1 MVSFNPKNLRLP
13 KIKLP
18 DLKLP
23 DLKLPDIQ
31 FPDLKPNRAL
41 GFFSVDEEKLREI
54 LEQVRSELP
63 TTEAILMGKPQTGKS
78 SVVRALTGGDVTMV
92 GQGFRPHTQHTTR
105 YAYPN
110 EDLPLLT
117 FVDTVGLGDGRQS
130 VDSIVQELA
139 TAIEGKI
146 DKTGNP
152 TGPLSSRILIVTVKV
167 GDFAT
172 DSLRTMV
179 KAMRSRFPQVPCLL
193 TITCLHEAYPAQ
205 TLQHPLYP
213 PESQPGYESVA
224 RAASQIRTD
233 FVGLFDASVLV
244 DFTLDED
251 EFDPVLYGL
260 DAFVAAIGDLL
271 PEAESRAIAQL
282 VQNRDVSPQLSD
294 LYRSVGRRV
303 IVPFSVVAGTCAA
316 VPLPLATMP
325 VLTGIQIS
333 MITVLGQLYG
343 QVLTPGQ
350 AGGLVSTIAGGFLA
364 QTIGRELVKLIPG
377 LGSVIAAS
385 WATAYTWAL
394 GEAACVY
401 FGDLMGG
408 KTPDPKRI
416 QQVMKTSFDEAR
428 SRFGRDLREAV
439 QPTSQPTL
447 QTTSEPT
454 ISSDSD
460 CVE

>member
-1 MVSFNPKNLRLP
+1 MASFNPKNLRLP

-23 DLKLPDIQ
+23 NIQ

-78 SVVRALTGGDVTMV
+78 SVVRALTGGDATMV

-130 VDSIVQELA
+130 VDGLMQELVQELA
-139 TAIEGKI
+139 MAIEGRTVEGGTDENRTVRI
-146 DKTGNP
+146 
-152 TGPLSSRILIVTVKV
+152 SSRILIVTVKV

-179 KAMRSRFPQVPCLL
+179 RAMRSRFPQVPCLL
-193 TITCLHEAYPAQ
+193 VITCLHEVYSTQ
-205 TLQHPLYP
+205 VLQHPPYP
-213 PESQPGYESVA
+213 PESQPGYESIA
-224 RAASQIRTD
+224 RAASQIRAD
-233 FVGLFDASVLV
+233 FAGLFDAAVLV

-377 LGSVIAAS
+377 FGSVIAAS
-385 WATAYTWAL
+385 WATAYTLAL

-428 SRFGRDLREAV
+428 SRFGRDLRATSRV
-439 QPTSQPTL
+439 TSQATV
-447 QTTSEPT
+447 
-454 ISSDSD
+454 SSDSD

>member
-23 DLKLPDIQ
+23 DVQ

-78 SVVRALTGGDVTMV
+78 SVVRALTGGDATMV

-130 VDSIVQELA
+130 VESIVQELA
-139 TAIEGKI
+139 MAIEGQS
-146 DKTGNP
+146 DQTQMGEGQTGRIF
-152 TGPLSSRILIVTVKV
+152 SQILIVTVKV

-179 KAMRSRFPQVPCLL
+179 RTMRSRFPQVPCLL
-193 TITCLHEAYPAQ
+193 AITCLHDVYPAQ

-224 RAASQIRTD
+224 RAASQIRAD
-233 FVGLFDASVLV
+233 FAGLFDASVLV

-282 VQNRDVSPQLSD
+282 VQHRDVSPQLGD

-333 MITVLGQLYG
+333 MITVLGRLYG

-377 LGSVIAAS
+377 FGSVIAAS
-385 WATAYTWAL
+385 WATAYTWGL

-428 SRFGRDLREAV
+428 SRFGRDLRE
-439 QPTSQPTL
+439 TL
-447 QTTSEPT
+447 ATPEQTPEQTLG
-454 ISSDSD
+454 SSDSD

>member
-23 DLKLPDIQ
+23 DVQ

-41 GFFSVDEEKLREI
+41 GFFSVNEEKLREI

-78 SVVRALTGGDVTMV
+78 SVVRALTGGDDTMV

-130 VDSIVQELA
+130 VDGLMQELVQELA
-139 TAIEGKI
+139 MAIEGQS
-146 DKTGNP
+146 DQSQTSEGQTGEGQ
-152 TGPLSSRILIVTVKV
+152 TGRILSRILIVTVKV

-179 KAMRSRFPQVPCLL
+179 RAMRLRFPQVPCLL
-193 TITCLHEAYPAQ
+193 AMTCLHEVYPAQ
-205 TLQHPLYP
+205 TLQHPPYP

-224 RAASQIRTD
+224 RAASQIRAD
-233 FVGLFDASVLV
+233 FAGLFDASVLI

-282 VQNRDVSPQLSD
+282 VQHRDVSPQLGD

-333 MITVLGQLYG
+333 MMTVLGRLYG

-377 LGSVIAAS
+377 FGSVIAAS

-428 SRFGRDLREAV
+428 SRFGRDLREKLKA
-439 QPTSQPTL
+439 PL
-447 QTTSEPT
+447 LTTPA
-454 ISSDSD
+454 SDSD

>member
-1 MVSFNPKNLRLP
+1 MVSFNPRNLRLP
-13 KIKLP
+13 NVKLP
-18 DLKLP
+18 RLKLP
-23 DLKLPDIQ
+23 ELKLPDIQ
-31 FPDLKPNRAL
+31 FPDLKPDRVL
-41 GFFSVDEEKLREI
+41 GFFSVDEERLREI

-78 SVVRALTGGDVTMV
+78 SVVRALTGGDATMV

-130 VDSIVQELA
+130 VDDLVQELA
-139 TAIEGKI
+139 TAMGQGPIEQGQMEHV
-146 DKTGNP
+146 
-152 TGPLSSRILIVTVKV
+152 SSRILIVTVKV

-179 KAMRSRFPQVPCLL
+179 RAMRSRFPQVPCLL
-193 TITCLHEAYPAQ
+193 AITCLHEAYPAH

-213 PESQPGYESVA
+213 PDAQLGYESVA
-224 RAASQIRTD
+224 RAASQIRAD
-233 FVGLFDASVLV
+233 FAGLFDASVLV

-260 DAFVAAIGDLL
+260 EAFVTTIGNLL

-282 VQNRDVSPQLSD
+282 VQNRDISPQLSD
-294 LYRSVGRRV
+294 LYRSVGRRM
-303 IVPFSVVAGTCAA
+303 IVPFSIAAGTCTA

-377 LGSVIAAS
+377 FGSVIAAS

-428 SRFGRDLREAV
+428 SRFGRDLQETA
-439 QPTSQPTL
+439 PTDSTDI
-447 QTTSEPT
+447 TD
-454 ISSDSD
+454 SSLL
-460 CVE
+460 

>member
-1 MVSFNPKNLRLP
+1 MVSLNPKNFRLP

-23 DLKLPDIQ
+23 DVQL
-31 FPDLKPNRAL
+31 PDLKPDRAL
-41 GFFSVDEEKLREI
+41 GFFSVDEEKLRGI

-78 SVVRALTGGDVTMV
+78 SVVRALTGGDATMV

-110 EDLPLLT
+110 DDLPLLT

-130 VDSIVQELA
+130 AESIVQELVQELSA
-139 TAIEGKI
+139 AIEGQS
-146 DKTGNP
+146 DQNQRGEGQRGEGQTGRI
-152 TGPLSSRILIVTVKV
+152 SSRILIVTVKV

-179 KAMRSRFPQVPCLL
+179 RAMRSRFPQVPCLL
-193 TITCLHEAYPAQ
+193 AMTCLHEVYPAQ
-205 TLQHPLYP
+205 TLQHPPYP
-213 PESQPGYESVA
+213 PESQPGHESVA
-224 RAASQIRTD
+224 RAASQVRAD
-233 FVGLFDASVLV
+233 FAGLFDASVLV

-282 VQNRDVSPQLSD
+282 VQHRDVSPQLGD

-333 MITVLGQLYG
+333 MMTVLGRLYG

-377 LGSVIAAS
+377 FGSVIAAS

-416 QQVMKTSFDEAR
+416 QQVMKTSFDEVR
-428 SRFGRDLREAV
+428 SRFGRDLRETLKA
-439 QPTSQPTL
+439 PL
-447 QTTSEPT
+447 QTTP
-454 ISSDSD
+454 SSDSD

>member
-23 DLKLPDIQ
+23 DVQ

-41 GFFSVDEEKLREI
+41 GFFSVNEEKLREI

-78 SVVRALTGGDVTMV
+78 SVVRALTGGDDTMV

-130 VDSIVQELA
+130 VDGLMQELVQELA
-139 TAIEGKI
+139 MAIEGQS
-146 DKTGNP
+146 DQSQTSEGQTGEGQ
-152 TGPLSSRILIVTVKV
+152 TGRILSRILIVTVKV

-179 KAMRSRFPQVPCLL
+179 RAMRLRFPQVPCLL
-193 TITCLHEAYPAQ
+193 AMTCLHEVYPAQ
-205 TLQHPLYP
+205 TLQHPPYP

-224 RAASQIRTD
+224 RAASQIRAD
-233 FVGLFDASVLV
+233 FAGLFDASVLI

-282 VQNRDVSPQLSD
+282 VQHRDVSPQLGD

-333 MITVLGQLYG
+333 MMTVLGRLYG

-377 LGSVIAAS
+377 FGSVIAAS

-428 SRFGRDLREAV
+428 SRFGRDLRETLKA
-439 QPTSQPTL
+439 PL
-447 QTTSEPT
+447 QTTP
-454 ISSDSD
+454 SSDSD

>member
-13 KIKLP
+13 NVKLP
-18 DLKLP
+18 KLKLP
-23 DLKLPDIQ
+23 ELKLPDIQ
-31 FPDLKPNRAL
+31 FPDLKPDRVL
-41 GFFSVDEEKLREI
+41 GFFSVDEERLREI

-78 SVVRALTGGDVTMV
+78 SVVRALTGGDATMV
-92 GQGFRPHTQHTTR
+92 GQGFRPHTQNTTR

-110 EDLPLLT
+110 DDLPLLT

-130 VDSIVQELA
+130 VDGIVDGIVQELA
-139 TAIEGKI
+139 TAMGQGSIAQGQTEHV
-146 DKTGNP
+146 
-152 TGPLSSRILIVTVKV
+152 SSRILIVTVKV

-179 KAMRSRFPQVPCLL
+179 RAMRSRFPQVPCLL
-193 TITCLHEAYPAQ
+193 AITCLHEAYPAQ
-205 TLQHPLYP
+205 ILQHPLYP
-213 PESQPGYESVA
+213 PDAQPGYESIA
-224 RAASQIRTD
+224 RAACQIRAD
-233 FVGLFDASVLV
+233 FAGLFDASVLV

-260 DAFVAAIGDLL
+260 DAFVTTIGNLL

-282 VQNRDVSPQLSD
+282 IQNRDVSPQLSD
-294 LYRSVGRRV
+294 LYRSVGRRM
-303 IVPFSVVAGTCAA
+303 IVPFSIAAATCAA

-377 LGSVIAAS
+377 FGSVIAAS

-428 SRFGRDLREAV
+428 SRFGRDLQETS
-439 QPTSQPTL
+439 PTDSTDI
-447 QTTSEPT
+447 TD
-454 ISSDSD
+454 SSLL
-460 CVE
+460 

>member
-13 KIKLP
+13 NVKLP
-18 DLKLP
+18 ELKLP
-23 DLKLPDIQ
+23 ELKLPDIQ
-31 FPDLKPNRAL
+31 FPDLKPDRVL
-41 GFFSVDEEKLREI
+41 GFFSVDEERLREI

-78 SVVRALTGGDVTMV
+78 SVVRALTGGDATMV

-110 EDLPLLT
+110 NDLPLLT
-117 FVDTVGLGDGRQS
+117 FVDTVGLGDGRQL
-130 VDSIVQELA
+130 VDDIVQELA
-139 TAIEGKI
+139 TAMGQEPIAQGHIEHI
-146 DKTGNP
+146 
-152 TGPLSSRILIVTVKV
+152 SSRILIVTVKI

-179 KAMRSRFPQVPCLL
+179 KAMRSQFPQVPCLL
-193 TITCLHEAYPAQ
+193 AITCLHEAYPAQ
-205 TLQHPLYP
+205 ILQHPLYP
-213 PESQPGYESVA
+213 PDAQPGYESVA
-224 RAASQIRTD
+224 RAASQIRAD
-233 FVGLFDASVLV
+233 FAGLFDASVLV

-260 DAFVAAIGDLL
+260 DAFVTTIGNLL

-282 VQNRDVSPQLSD
+282 IQNRDVSPQLSD
-294 LYRSVGRRV
+294 LYRSVGRRM
-303 IVPFSVVAGTCAA
+303 IVPFSIAAATCAA

-377 LGSVIAAS
+377 FGSVIAAS

-428 SRFGRDLREAV
+428 SRFGRDLQETS
-439 QPTSQPTL
+439 PTDSTDI
-447 QTTSEPT
+447 TD
-454 ISSDSD
+454 SSLL
-460 CVE
+460 

>member
-13 KIKLP
+13 NVKLP
-18 DLKLP
+18 ELKLP
-23 DLKLPDIQ
+23 ELKLPDIQ
-31 FPDLKPNRAL
+31 FPDLKPDRVL
-41 GFFSVDEEKLREI
+41 GYFSVDEERLREI

-78 SVVRALTGGDVTMV
+78 SVVRALTGGNATMV

-130 VDSIVQELA
+130 VDGIVDDIVQELA
-139 TAIEGKI
+139 TAMGQKSIAQGQTEHV
-146 DKTGNP
+146 
-152 TGPLSSRILIVTVKV
+152 SSRILIVTVKV

-179 KAMRSRFPQVPCLL
+179 RAMRSRFPQVPCLL
-193 TITCLHEAYPAQ
+193 AITCLHEAYPAQ
-205 TLQHPLYP
+205 ILQHPLYP
-213 PESQPGYESVA
+213 PDAQPGYESIA
-224 RAASQIRTD
+224 RAACQIRAD
-233 FVGLFDASVLV
+233 FAGLFDASVLV

-260 DAFVAAIGDLL
+260 EAFVTTIGNLL

-282 VQNRDVSPQLSD
+282 VQNRDISPQLSD
-294 LYRSVGRRV
+294 LYRSVGRRM
-303 IVPFSVVAGTCAA
+303 IVPFSIAAATCAA

-377 LGSVIAAS
+377 FGSVIAAS

-428 SRFGRDLREAV
+428 SRLGRDFQETA
-439 QPTSQPTL
+439 
-447 QTTSEPT
+447 TTADST
-454 ISSDSD
+454 DITDSSLL
-460 CVE
+460 

>member
-1 MVSFNPKNLRLP
+1 MVSFNPKNFRLP
-13 KIKLP
+13 NVKLP
-18 DLKLP
+18 E
-23 DLKLPDIQ
+23 LKLPDIQ
-31 FPDLKPNRAL
+31 FPDLKPNRVL
-41 GFFSVDEEKLREI
+41 GFFSVDEERLREI

-78 SVVRALTGGDVTMV
+78 SVVRALTGGDATMV
-92 GQGFRPHTQHTTR
+92 GQGFRTHTQHTTR

-110 EDLPLLT
+110 DDLPLLT

-130 VDSIVQELA
+130 VDDIVQELEK
-139 TAIEGKI
+139 AIEGPI
-146 DKTGNP
+146 DRQKDQQRDQQKDQQAQQ
-152 TGPLSSRILIVTVKV
+152 LSSRILIVTVKV

-179 KAMRSRFPQVPCLL
+179 RAMRSRFPQVPCLL
-193 TITCLHEAYPAQ
+193 AITCLHEAYPTQ
-205 TLQHPLYP
+205 ILQHPLYP
-213 PESQPGYESVA
+213 PDAQPGYESIA
-224 RAASQIRTD
+224 RAASQIRAD
-233 FVGLFDASVLV
+233 FAGLFDASVLV

-260 DAFVAAIGDLL
+260 DAFVTAIGNLL

-282 VQNRDVSPQLSD
+282 AQNRDISPQLSD
-294 LYRSVGRRV
+294 LYRSVGRRM
-303 IVPFSVVAGTCAA
+303 IVPFSIAAGTCAA

-377 LGSVIAAS
+377 FGSVIAAS

-428 SRFGRDLREAV
+428 SRFGRDLQETA
-439 QPTSQPTL
+439 PTL
-447 QTTSEPT
+447 QPT
-454 ISSDSD
+454 ASSDSE

>member
-23 DLKLPDIQ
+23 DVQ
-31 FPDLKPNRAL
+31 FPDLKPDRAL

-78 SVVRALTGGDVTMV
+78 SVVRALTGGDDTMV

-130 VDSIVQELA
+130 VDGLMQELVQELA
-139 TAIEGKI
+139 MAIEGQS
-146 DKTGNP
+146 DQSQTSEGQTGEGQ
-152 TGPLSSRILIVTVKV
+152 TGRILSRILIVTVKV

-179 KAMRSRFPQVPCLL
+179 RAMRLRFPQVPCLL
-193 TITCLHEAYPAQ
+193 AMTCLHEVYPAQ
-205 TLQHPLYP
+205 TLQHPPYP

-224 RAASQIRTD
+224 RAASQIRAD
-233 FVGLFDASVLV
+233 FAGLFDASVLI

-282 VQNRDVSPQLSD
+282 VQHRDVSPQLGD

-333 MITVLGQLYG
+333 MMTVLGRLYG

-377 LGSVIAAS
+377 FGSVIAAS

-428 SRFGRDLREAV
+428 SRFGRDLREKLKA
-439 QPTSQPTL
+439 PL
-447 QTTSEPT
+447 LTTPA
-454 ISSDSD
+454 SDSD

>member
-1 MVSFNPKNLRLP
+1 MVSFNPKNIRLP
-13 KIKLP
+13 NVKLP
-18 DLKLP
+18 KLKLP
-23 DLKLPDIQ
+23 ELKLPDIQ
-31 FPDLKPNRAL
+31 FPDLKPDRVL
-41 GFFSVDEEKLREI
+41 GFFSVDEERLREI

-78 SVVRALTGGDVTMV
+78 SVVRALTGGDATMV

-110 EDLPLLT
+110 DDLPLVT
-117 FVDTVGLGDGRQS
+117 FVDTVGLGDGQQL
-130 VDSIVQELA
+130 VDDIVQELA
-139 TAIEGKI
+139 MAMGQEPIAQGQTEHV
-146 DKTGNP
+146 
-152 TGPLSSRILIVTVKV
+152 SSRILIVTVKV

-193 TITCLHEAYPAQ
+193 AITCLHEAYPAQ
-205 TLQHPLYP
+205 ILQHPLYP
-213 PESQPGYESVA
+213 PDAQPGYESIA
-224 RAASQIRTD
+224 RAASQIRAD
-233 FVGLFDASVLV
+233 FAGLFDASVLV

-260 DAFVAAIGDLL
+260 EAFVSAIGNLL

-282 VQNRDVSPQLSD
+282 VQNRDISPQLSD
-294 LYRSVGRRV
+294 LYRSVGRRM
-303 IVPFSVVAGTCAA
+303 IVPFSIAAATCAA

-377 LGSVIAAS
+377 FGSVIAAS

-428 SRFGRDLREAV
+428 SRFGRDLQEIS
-439 QPTSQPTL
+439 PTDSTD
-447 QTTSEPT
+447 
-454 ISSDSD
+454 IMDSSLL
-460 CVE
+460 